1 MLKKGLR
8 NTALEFIFM
17 QNYGISI
24 KGTKLLFLLFPDI
37 HLTQLPLFA
46 GFYCR
51 EQKVDFIK
59 ISFFENCG
67 AEYIFLFINKC
78 N

>member
-24 KGTKLLFLLFPDI
+24 KGTKLLFLLFLDI

-51 EQKVDFIK
+51 EQKVSFIK
-59 ISFFENCG
+59 ISFLKTVAPNIYFC
-67 AEYIFLFINKC
+67 L
-78 N
+78 